1 MTGGGL
7 TQDEERAWL
16 AVSSIIQTVPTVI
29 QRELKQSADLTL
41 WEFQGLS
48 MLAATPEKMVRLGEL
63 AAAASVTLQHASKLT
78 ARLVT
83 DGLVSRERDPADA
96 RAVALRITP
105 EGQARL
111 DVAKTTHATVFR
123 NVLLSHCSP
132 DQVRLLAELGTA
144 LSTAPHDD
152 A

>member
-7 TQDEERAWL
+7 THDEERAWL
-16 AVSSIIQTVPTVI
+16 AVSSIIQTVPTLI
-29 QRELKQSADLTL
+29 QRELKQTADLTL

-48 MLAATPEKMVRLGEL
+48 MLAATPDTMVRLGEL

-105 EGQARL
+105 AGQERL
-111 DVAKTTHATVFR
+111 NVAKATHAAAFREVF
-123 NVLLSHCSP
+123 LSHCSP
-132 DQVRLLAELGTA
+132 DQVRLLAELGTSVSSA
-144 LSTAPHDD
+144 HHDTA
-152 A
+152 